1 MANRREIARALE
13 EIARYLE
20 IGEANRFKARA
31 YSNAAR
37 AVESSD
43 VPLPEWISSGAMER
57 TAGIGKTTGSI
68 IRELAE
74 TGSSPYLEEL
84 RKRYPAGL
92 FDLMRVPGLGT
103 RKIAQLHEEL
113 GISSVAELEE
123 ACRSGTLRKV
133 RGFGPRAT
141 EKILTAIE
149 TLARVGER
157 YLLPL
162 GVQLGE
168 ALLPRVRKASAIR
181 HAEITGSVRRRL
193 ETVGGVDIC
202 VAADDPQKAR
212 EELRSIAMLAEF
224 EEREE
229 GVLAARGRRGMPVR
243 FRIVSPKSFWTAVF
257 FDTGSSHFC
266 EAVLAQAEKRELSL
280 GPEGLHRGRARIT
293 VDSEKD
299 LFRELGIPFVEPELR
314 ESTLWVEKKP
324 PRRLLRER
332 DLRGVFHVH
341 TTYSDGK
348 ATLYEML
355 DAARERNLQYVGISD
370 HSPAAYY
377 ARGLTIDRLD
387 DQQAEIDRYRE
398 SMGPMAVLK
407 GTEADIL
414 ADGSIDYG
422 HAVLRRFDF
431 VVASIHSR
439 FGMSLDEMT
448 ERILRALRDPF
459 VTFLGHP
466 TGRLLLS
473 REGYKIDFAKIFD
486 TAAEHGV
493 IIEINGNPHRLD
505 LDWRLLREAVDR
517 GAVLSIN
524 PDAHSVEELRHTLW
538 GSYVA
543 RKGGLE
549 PRNVF
554 NTRPVEEVRAFL
566 EDRRARWPAV

>member
-43 VPLPEWISSGAMER
+43 VPLPQWISSGAMER

-123 ACRSGTLRKV
+123 ACRSGALRKV

-141 EKILTAIE
+141 EKILVAIE

-168 ALLPRVRKASAIR
+168 ALLPRVRKARAVR
-181 HAEITGSVRRRL
+181 YAEITGSVRRRL

-202 VAADDPQKAR
+202 VASDDPDKAR

-224 EEREE
+224 EEPEE

-243 FRIVSPKSFWTAVF
+243 FRVVPTKNFWTAVF
-257 FDTGSSHFC
+257 LDTGSSHFS
-266 EAVLAQAEKRELSL
+266 EAVVAQAEARGLSL
-280 GPEGLHRGRARIT
+280 GPEGLRRGRARIAIE
-293 VDSEKD
+293 SEKD
-299 LFRELGIPFVEPELR
+299 LFGELEIPFVEPELR
-314 ESTLWVEKKP
+314 ESTLWAEKKP

-355 DAARERNLQYVGISD
+355 DGSRERNFQYVGISD

-377 ARGLTIDRLD
+377 ARGLSLDRLD

-398 SMGPMAVLK
+398 SMSPMAILK

-422 HAVLRRFDF
+422 HAVLPRFDF

-448 ERILRALRDPF
+448 ERMVRALRDPF

-473 REGYKIDFAKIFD
+473 REGYGIDFAKIFD

-517 GAVLSIN
+517 GVVLSIN

-566 EDRRARWPAV
+566 EDRRGRWPAA